1 MLGTFKFTLKIII
14 MIITKAL
21 GLTSALTKSK
31 KVKLAILGIEMVI
44 LGYALLQQ
52 KQEKK
57 NKQLNS

>member
-1 MLGTFKFTLKIII
+1 
-14 MIITKAL
+14 MIITKVL

-31 KVKLAILGIEMVI
+31 KAKLAILGIEMVI